1 MPRCRTRGLPQKPAP
16 RGSARTPR
24 YAYALVSR
32 RAQIGT
38 ASFVLTCLW
47 AAGLFVAFVGG
58 RIGQHPNPALAIA
71 AAGALCAVCSGVLLT
86 LSCFPGLLEVLR
98 LVAQVAAV
106 GAVLDAAAV
115 GWSELPWN
123 DRVPDVLND
132 LEFSNFLLL
141 PSMIALL
148 ASSVLFFS
156 RWFSNQASRTRFEP
170 MGAVQS
176 TFLILRRH
184 HRLLGWLAL
193 ALAAA
198 HSVYFLL
205 FPGATFVQWTGIA
218 ATALLALGGLLGLIT
233 SYNTFWRLWIHR
245 IIAILV
251 IAAVAL
257 HWFPFL
263 PAATLFLLGLCAA
276 GMVHLKLVS
285 SLVRLGQT

>member
-1 MPRCRTRGLPQKPAP
+1 M
-16 RGSARTPR
+16 
-24 YAYALVSR
+24 SR
-32 RAQIGT
+32 RLQIGT
-38 ASFVLTCLW
+38 VSFLLTFLW
-47 AAGLFVAFVGG
+47 TAGLFVAFVGG
-58 RIGQHPNPALAIA
+58 RLGQHPSPAMAVA

-86 LSCFPGLLEVLR
+86 VACFPGLLELLR
-98 LVAQVAAV
+98 LVAQVAAI

-141 PSMIALL
+141 PSMIALT

-176 TFLILRRH
+176 AFLILRRH

-193 ALAAA
+193 AFAAA

-218 ATALLALGGLLGLIT
+218 ATALLAIGGVLGLIT

-245 IIAILV
+245 VIAILMV
-251 IAAVAL
+251 AALAL
-257 HWFPFL
+257 HWYPFL
-263 PAATLFLLGLCAA
+263 PAATLFLIGLCAA
-276 GMVHLKLVS
+276 GLAHLKLVS
-285 SLVRLGQT
+285 SLVRLSQA

>member
-1 MPRCRTRGLPQKPAP
+1 
-16 RGSARTPR
+16 
-24 YAYALVSR
+24 VSR
-32 RAQIGT
+32 RTQIGT
-38 ASFVLTCLW
+38 ASFLLTCLW
-47 AAGLFVAFVGG
+47 AIGLYEAFVGA
-58 RIGQHPNPALAIA
+58 RVGQHPSWPVALA
-71 AAGALCAVCSGVLLT
+71 AAGALCAVCSGILLT
-86 LSCFPGLLEVLR
+86 LACVPGLLEILR
-98 LVAQVAAV
+98 LVAQVAAL
-106 GAVLDAAAV
+106 GACLDAAAV

-123 DRVPDVLND
+123 DRIPDVLND

-176 TFLILRRH
+176 LFIVLRRH

-193 ALAAA
+193 AFAAA

-218 ATALLALGGLLGLIT
+218 ATALLAVGGLLGLIT

-245 IIAILV
+245 TIAILMV
-251 IAAVAL
+251 GALAL
-257 HWFPFL
+257 HWYPFL
-263 PAATLFLLGLCAA
+263 PAATLFLLGLCVA
-276 GMVHLKLVS
+276 GLAHLKLVS
-285 SLVRLGQT
+285 SLVSLSQA